1 MQKRLFT
8 EINEKAKIL
17 ELLGNHFRPK
27 NVGEDVAPPPSYGLT
42 PVLNIKI
49 LSLSM
54 KIGMNDNN

>member
-27 NVGEDVAPPPSYGLT
+27 NVGEDVAPPFLWIDACAKYKNT
-42 PVLNIKI
+42 VIVYENWHEW
-49 LSLSM
+49 
-54 KIGMNDNN
+54 